1 MAVAGAGYLLAT
13 DILCDC
19 SYQLFEPIVDT
30 TITSI
35 ALAGGYGEGGYGEG
49 GYGAGTGYLIGVN
62 SVAAMYVGALV
73 IVGYGASDAEVAI
86 ILEIGPGNQFITA
99 LTNTHSIG
107 EKVFGPTFPVR
118 QPTDPL
124 FTQAEMMAY
133 LSTACNDFLTDC
145 PLVYAINED
154 IGINPTAQNGSLP
167 SDCMVPMRIALKYP
181 TGPYPLRETS
191 QSNLDSYDYR
201 WQTNFASLPIAYFRD
216 KVPVQMFGI
225 WPRANNQT
233 YFEIVYKQRQVET
246 MGLLDGFLFPDVFL
260 PIIKYRVLSFA
271 YSKDGESRSPG
282 LAKFFASKYD
292 FGLRAA
298 KMVLDASMDSNLE
311 MSQ

>member
-1 MAVAGAGYLLAT
+1 MAVQGAGYLTAL

-35 ALAGGYGEGGYGEG
+35 AVAGGYGEGGFGEG
-49 GYGAGTGYLIGVN
+49 GYGGGTGYLIGVN

-73 IVGYGASDAEVAI
+73 VIGYQGSNQEVAV

-99 LTNTHSIG
+99 LTNIHSVG

-133 LSTACNDFLTDC
+133 LSTACNDFLTDV
-145 PLVYAINED
+145 PLVYQIVENLT
-154 IGINPTAQNGSLP
+154 INPTLQNGLLP
-167 SDCMVPMRIALKYP
+167 TDCMVPMRIALQYP

-216 KVPVQMFGI
+216 KVPTQMFGI
-225 WPRANNQT
+225 WPRANNVS
-233 YFEIVYKQRQVET
+233 VYEVVYAQRQEET

-260 PIIKYRVLSFA
+260 PIVKYRVLSFA

-282 LAKFFASKYD
+282 LAKYFSARYD
-292 FGLRAA
+292 FGVKVA
-298 KMVLDASMDSNLE
+298 KMVLDNSMDSNLE
-311 MSQ
+311 MAQ